1 MDYEKYGIE
10 KDTVKNI
17 LGYISSG
24 DIAIPELQR
33 PFVWKSKQ
41 ITELIDSLYNGLP
54 TGFIV
59 VWNNDNVKLKDGKMS
74 TGKKIIIDGQ
84 QRITALRSALLGE
97 AVITEDYSTKRFI
110 VSYNPF
116 NEKFE
121 THKPVHDKSTKWIKD
136 ISIFF
141 KDQGVELFNFI
152 EDYVEKNS
160 DITKEELLTKIKR
173 VQNIVLREIGRIN
186 LSSKLSISEATNIF
200 NLMNSKGTK
209 LGQEDYIM
217 AKLSSDSDHDG
228 YYLWKTIDYFCK
240 GMQDNRY
247 VRDIPV
253 NDSDFAN
260 TEYYDAIKWVGKYKS
275 NIYAPTYND
284 VLRVSYSHIFND
296 GLLKRLSEL
305 LSGRNF
311 KTKTIEDSV
320 ADETFKTI
328 KDGIFNFVNE
338 HNFKEFNVYIEGTGV
353 KYKRL
358 INSQSTINSAYIMY
372 LLLKNTNGLPKM
384 QISNYVQRW
393 YIMSLLLRRYSGS
406 SETII
411 DHDLKRIAEKGFVNY
426 FNEIESTQLNNDFW
440 NSVLIQD
447 LETSNSLA
455 PSYLVYCA
463 AQIKNKAHSLFSSSK
478 EIESLIKI
486 KGDIHHIF
494 PKNYLIESGI
504 TDKEKYNQVCNYAWI
519 DTTDNIGI
527 SDTAPKIYFNDVLN
541 KCTKDNKLGLVKS
554 KKEFDDNLSEN
565 CIPEGIINYTY
576 SAYDKFLKQRR
587 QLIAKYIKDYY
598 ESL

>member
-1 MDYEKYGIE
+1 MDYEKYSIE

-33 PFVWKSKQ
+33 PFVWQPKQ
-41 ITELIDSLYNGLP
+41 ITELIESLYNGLP

-59 VWNNDNVKLKDGKMS
+59 VWNNDKVKLKDGKVS
-74 TGKKIIIDGQ
+74 IGKKIIIDGQ

-97 AVITEDYSTKRFI
+97 AVVTEDYSTKRFV

-116 NEKFE
+116 TEKFE
-121 THKPVHDKSTKWIKD
+121 THKPTHDKSPKWVPD

-141 KDQGVELFNFI
+141 KDNGIELINFI
-152 EDYVEKNS
+152 DEYVEKNPE
-160 DITKEELLTKIKR
+160 ITKEQLLLKIQK
-173 VQNIVLREIGRIN
+173 VKNIVLREIGRIN
-186 LSSKLSISEATNIF
+186 LSSNLSISEATNIF

-217 AKLSSDSDHDG
+217 AKLSSDSEHEG

-240 GMQDNRY
+240 GMHDNRY
-247 VRDIPV
+247 IQDIPK
-253 NDSDFAN
+253 NDEDFAQ
-260 TEYYDAIKWVGKYKS
+260 TEYYNAIKWVGNYKS
-275 NIYAPTYND
+275 NVYIPTYND

-311 KTKTIEDSV
+311 KTKTIEDTV

-328 KDGIFNFVNE
+328 KAGIFNYVNE
-338 HNFKEFNVYIEGTGV
+338 HNFKEFNVYIEGTGI
-353 KYKRL
+353 KYDKL
-358 INSQSTINSAYIMY
+358 INSQSSINSAYIVY
-372 LLLKNTNGLPKM
+372 LLLKMKKEIPNT

-411 DHDLKRIAEKGFVNY
+411 DQDLKRIEERGFIEY
-426 FNEIESTQLNNDFW
+426 FNELEKTQLNNDFW
-440 NSVLIQD
+440 NSILIHD

-455 PSYLVYCA
+455 PCFLVYCA
-463 AQIKNKAHSLFSSSK
+463 AQVKNKVHSLFSSSK
-478 EIESLIKI
+478 EIDSLIKI

-494 PKNYLIESGI
+494 PKNYLIEKGI
-504 TDKEKYNQVCNYAWI
+504 TEKEKYNQVCNYVWI

-527 SDTAPKIYFNDVLN
+527 SDTAPKEYFNEVLS

-554 KKEFDDNLSEN
+554 EKEFKENLSSN
-565 CIPEGIINYTY
+565 CIPENILNYTY
-576 SAYDKFLKQRR
+576 SNYDKFLKQRR
-587 QLIAKYIKDYY
+587 QLIASYIKDYY
-598 ESL
+598 DSL